1 MSENTLSYSSIDQI
15 NPIIP
20 INPDDLMIDSDTV
33 IVDLRSDDS
42 YMKGHI
48 DGAINFCLAKILW
61 VRFLKKRYN
70 YGSLECFLLSPDNY
84 YEKLKNPSE
93 NTKFV
98 FYDNDTTSIEN
109 IGEEEPLRVLTEY
122 FAQSGLSISYIRG
135 GFEAAK
141 DKLINMIVSESFC
154 AEYALMTPKHILNSP
169 IQSPFQKLKIDSVL
183 DFFLD
188 KGFMAI
194 GSEQDAYN
202 IELLNQ
208 HNVTHVLNCTP
219 NDFHPEVLATRETM
233 QISINDNGTQ
243 DIISYLK
250 QAFEFIHTVR
260 STPNAKL
267 LVHCYAGISRS
278 VSIAIAYVM
287 WAEGMSYEDGLKLIH
302 SHRGVADPNLG
313 FIGQLYVLGRYL
325 PTSSLDE
332 AIKLTQ
338 QYLNL

>member
-1 MSENTLSYSSIDQI
+1 MSENTLSSSSIVQI
-15 NPIIP
+15 T
-20 INPDDLMIDSDTV
+20 PDELLIDSDTV
-33 IVDLRSDDS
+33 LIDLRTDDVF
-42 YMKGHI
+42 MMGHI
-48 DGAINFCLAKILW
+48 DGAINFCLQKTLW
-61 VRFLKKRYN
+61 VRFLKQRYN
-70 YGSLECFLLSPDNY
+70 YGSLERFLLSPDTY
-84 YEKLKNPSE
+84 YEKLKNPPE

-122 FAQSGLSISYIRG
+122 FAQSGLSVSYIKG

-141 DKLINMIVSESFC
+141 DKLINMIVTESYS
-154 AEYALMTPKHILNSP
+154 AKYSLIAPKHILNSP
-169 IQSPFQKLKIDSVL
+169 IQSPSQKPKTDSSL

-188 KGFMAI
+188 TGFMAI
-194 GSEQDAYN
+194 GSEQDAHN

-219 NDFHPEVLATRETM
+219 KDFHPEVLATRETM
-233 QISINDNGTQ
+233 QIPINDNGMQ

-250 QAFEFIHTVR
+250 QAFEFIHTAR
-260 STPNAKL
+260 STPNSKL

-287 WAEGMSYEDGLKLIH
+287 WAESMSYEDGLNLIH
-302 SHRGVADPNLG
+302 SHRNIADPNLG

-332 AIKLTQ
+332 AIKLTKQ
-338 QYLNL
+338 FMLS